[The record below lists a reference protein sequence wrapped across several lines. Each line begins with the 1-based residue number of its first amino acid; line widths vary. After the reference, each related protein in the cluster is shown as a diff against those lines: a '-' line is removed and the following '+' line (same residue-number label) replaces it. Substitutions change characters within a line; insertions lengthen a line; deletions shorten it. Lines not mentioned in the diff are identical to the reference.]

1 MEALYLQAFC
11 HKAGIKCAIVCT
23 ALVNRLKGDQVTA
36 TEEEMKAWNDNN
48 ARFIISYSMS
58 LL

>member
-23 ALVNRLKGDQVTA
+23 ALVNRLKGDQVSA